1 VSDRGIGAAVDRGE
15 VDALDGLLRDGGRK
29 GSAVGARA
37 VFLLFFR
44 PVPPSEI
51 ASPPTRRIY
60 LVRHGE
66 TLYGAGAT
74 SGDDLTPAGYRQIEA
89 LEQLLRPTAIDAIY
103 ASPLERAQ
111 ATARTLAGLSG
122 VPITTIDTLREII
135 PGDLS
140 VLSASTSQDVAG
152 FLRQAIGYFVDPETR
167 WDTPYLGGETYRS
180 LRERVWPFFVE
191 LTQRTDW
198 RRAVVVAHGGV
209 NNALIGRILGTG
221 EPGLANVEQDFG
233 GLNII
238 DLVDGRPVLRLLN
251 FTAYDPL
258 KAGLE
263 ASSMDILR
271 SILERG
277 LGVSMTPS
285 GGGG

>member
-1 VSDRGIGAAVDRGE
+1 
-15 VDALDGLLRDGGRK
+15 
-29 GSAVGARA
+29 
-37 VFLLFFR
+37 
-44 PVPPSEI
+44 
-51 ASPPTRRIY
+51 
-60 LVRHGE
+60 
-66 TLYGAGAT
+66 
-74 SGDDLTPAGYRQIEA
+74 
-89 LEQLLRPTAIDAIY
+89 
-103 ASPLERAQ
+103 
-111 ATARTLAGLSG
+111 
-122 VPITTIDTLREII
+122 
-135 PGDLS
+135 
-140 VLSASTSQDVAG
+140 
-152 FLRQAIGYFVDPETR
+152 
-167 WDTPYLGGETYRS
+167 
-180 LRERVWPFFVE
+180 
-191 LTQRTDW
+191 
-198 RRAVVVAHGGV
+198 VAHGGV